1 MSGNPRDIAYSIPWR
16 SSGIRA
22 GAHKSYLFG
31 AGGRFR
37 DIVPLLTL
45 PDPRRIAIRASLS
58 DPFERLLVRRTE
70 QPAAVDLCLLIDV
83 STSMSFTGRC
93 NKLTLAADLAD
104 ALAVCAERTGDSFAL
119 YPFDAA
125 LRHDLLLRKS
135 FSKAAH
141 AQSVARLRACS
152 PDQPGA
158 LGALEAA
165 AAIAG
170 SKKLVFLI
178 SDFLWSMADARR
190 IGGALASHDVVPIE
204 IEDSLQS
211 DNLPDWGL
219 LNLRDLESGRRR
231 LTVMRPTL
239 KEQWIRSRQE
249 HRRSIRQVFDA
260 TARQMFSIR
269 DRIDWMRLTSYLLYG
284 SA

>member
-1 MSGNPRDIAYSIPWR
+1 MSGSARDIAYTIPWR

-22 GAHKSYLFG
+22 GAHKSHLFG

-70 QPAAVDLCLLIDV
+70 QQAAVDVCLLIDV
-83 STSMSFTGRC
+83 SGSMSFTGNC
-93 NKLTLAADLAD
+93 NKLTLAADLAE

-119 YPFDAA
+119 YPFDIT
-125 LRHDLLLRKS
+125 LRHELVLRRS

-141 AQSVARLRACS
+141 AEAVARLRVCS
-152 PDQPGA
+152 PDRPGVI
-158 LGALEAA
+158 GALEAA

-170 SKKLVFLI
+170 SKKLVFII
-178 SDFLWSMADARR
+178 SDFLWSMDDARR
-190 IGGALASHDVVPIE
+190 IGGALSSHDVVPIE

-211 DNLPDWGL
+211 KDLPDWGL
-219 LNLRDLESGRRR
+219 LNLKDLESGRHQ
-231 LTVMRPTL
+231 LVVMRPSL
-239 KEQWIRSRQE
+239 KERWLRQE
-249 HRRSIRQVFDA
+249 HRRCIRQVFDA

-269 DRIDWMRLTSYLLYG
+269 DRIDWMQLTSYLLYG
-284 SA
+284 SV